1 MSDAPRSQDA
11 GLPQPLTPPE
21 CDLSGYDWFP
31 LKHKR
36 LTRSAW
42 WIRASDRAKALN
54 IDLWC
59 AAYQEVP
66 AASLPDDDVALSDL
80 AGFGRRDVAAWL
92 EVKEEVLACW
102 TLCAD
107 GRWYHPTLAEV
118 ACEAWASR
126 LETIQQR
133 EADRER
139 KRQKR
144 AGGSPGASDGL
155 PEPSDGCP
163 SDVQRTEGGNP
174 SENALKGQDKTGHRE
189 ADASLSPRQG
199 AQGGGAKGGVSKGGG
214 ADGEGVVGDAAWRET
229 QALYGDLVAKG
240 RGSPMQAKSAWLRL
254 ADDERRA
261 LPAAIRAY
269 AAAKPWG
276 SSGPPGLHRFIG
288 EDFWREFA
296 PSASVTSIV
305 WAGPSDLRA
314 AVAAEMGDA
323 FARSYLDPAEYR
335 GSGAPDGLP
344 RIFPL
349 NTMAAGKLRACK
361 ALASVAIQDPIL
373 PRRSA

>member
-11 GLPQPLTPPE
+11 CLPSPLTPAE

-118 ACEAWASR
+118 ACEAWATR

-144 AGGSPGASDGL
+144 AGGSPDASDGL
-155 PEPSDGCP
+155 PDPSDGRP
-163 SDVQRTEGGNP
+163 SDVQRTGTGNP
-174 SENALKGQDKTGHRE
+174 PENALKGQDKTGHRE
-189 ADASLSPRQG
+189 ADASPSPR
-199 AQGGGAKGGVSKGGG
+199 KG
-214 ADGEGVVGDAAWRET
+214 ADGGGVAGDAAWREVQT
-229 QALYGDLVAKG
+229 LYGDLVAKG

-254 ADDERRA
+254 TGDERRA

-276 SSGPPGLHRFIG
+276 SSGAPGLHRFIG

-296 PSASVTSIV
+296 VSASVTSIV
-305 WAGPSDLRA
+305 WAGPPDLRA

-323 FARSYLDPAEYR
+323 FARSYLDPADYR
-335 GSGAPDGLP
+335 CSGTPDGLP
-344 RIFPL
+344 RILPL
-349 NTMAAGKLRACK
+349 NTMAAAKLRACK
-361 ALASVAIQDPIL
+361 ALASVAIQDPIQ
-373 PRRSA
+373 PRKSA